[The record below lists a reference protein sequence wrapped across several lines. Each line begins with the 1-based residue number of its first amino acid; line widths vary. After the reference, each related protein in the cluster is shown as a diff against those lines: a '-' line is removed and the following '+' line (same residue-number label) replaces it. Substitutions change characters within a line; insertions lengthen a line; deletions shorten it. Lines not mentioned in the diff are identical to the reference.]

1 MLKVIGYIV
10 VCGFVV
16 LMASGALTG
25 CATAVIS
32 GGITEQAGTSHWQE
46 YNQAV
51 QDECDVAVAKILIE
65 AGVTADNINEP
76 QVAKAAREL
85 RWRCAQQ
92 QGLTL

>member
-16 LMASGALTG
+16 LVASGALTG
-25 CATAVIS
+25 CATAITS

-46 YNQAV
+46 YNTAV
-51 QDECDVAVAKILIE
+51 QEECDKQVVKIAAE
-65 AGVTADNINEP
+65 AGVTAENINRP
-76 QVAKAAREL
+76 DIQRALREL
-85 RWRCAQQ
+85 RWQCAQQ

>member
-25 CATAVIS
+25 CTTAVTS

-46 YNQAV
+46 YNTAV
-51 QDECDVAVAKILIE
+51 QEECDIAVAQLAIKH
-65 AGVTADNINEP
+65 GVTAETINDPEV
-76 QVAKAAREL
+76 QRIL
-85 RWRCAQQ
+85 RSMRWQCAHQ